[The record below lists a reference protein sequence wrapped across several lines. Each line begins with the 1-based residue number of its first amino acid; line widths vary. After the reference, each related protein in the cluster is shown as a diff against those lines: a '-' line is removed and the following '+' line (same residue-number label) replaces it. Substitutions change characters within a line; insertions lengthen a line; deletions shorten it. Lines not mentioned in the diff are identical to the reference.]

1 MRRSELLRTPR
12 RAAVLV
18 RGSRAVLVRGSR
30 ALCSLPTAVPQPPPS
45 EDRAAVRVHV
55 KQTTEMLAATVLTPL
70 NARLLGPLERSP
82 FAEGI
87 PLPFVLLLGNHS
99 SGKSSF
105 INFVLGR
112 PVQATGVAPTDDG
125 FTVIKPGAQDVDRDG
140 ASFVGDPAM
149 GFAPLRSF
157 GPPFMSHL
165 KLKVREGLQIED
177 IMLIDSPGMIDSPAK
192 LPGAA
197 PSASSTEPI
206 EPDALRAAGTTAPG
220 SQER

>member
-1 MRRSELLRTPR
+1 MRRSPLLRTPR
-12 RAAVLV
+12 AVLG
-18 RGSRAVLVRGSR
+18 RGSRAVGSR

-105 INFVLGR
+105 INYVLGR

-125 FTVIKPGAQDVDRDG
+125 FTVIKPGAQDVDRAG

-157 GPPFMSHL
+157 GPPFMSHF
-165 KLKVREGLQIED
+165 KLKVRENLQ
-177 IMLIDSPGMIDSPAK
+177 SGRPVSWR
-192 LPGAA
+192 
-197 PSASSTEPI
+197 
-206 EPDALRAAGTTAPG
+206 RA
-220 SQER
+220 

>member
-1 MRRSELLRTPR
+1 MRRSHVLRTPR
-12 RAAVLV
+12 RA
-18 RGSRAVLVRGSR
+18 AVLVRGSR

-112 PVQATGVAPTDDG
+112 PVQVTRC
-125 FTVIKPGAQDVDRDG
+125 VD
-140 ASFVGDPAM
+140 
-149 GFAPLRSF
+149 
-157 GPPFMSHL
+157 
-165 KLKVREGLQIED
+165 
-177 IMLIDSPGMIDSPAK
+177 
-192 LPGAA
+192 
-197 PSASSTEPI
+197 T
-206 EPDALRAAGTTAPG
+206 
-220 SQER
+220 